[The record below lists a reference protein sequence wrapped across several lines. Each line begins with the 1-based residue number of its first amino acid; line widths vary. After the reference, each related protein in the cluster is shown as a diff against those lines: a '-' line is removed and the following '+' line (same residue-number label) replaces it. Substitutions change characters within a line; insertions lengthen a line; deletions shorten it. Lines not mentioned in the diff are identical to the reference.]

1 MRVLFWGTPEFALP
15 ALGALLGEGH
25 DVVGVVTQ
33 PDRPRG
39 RGQTPSPSPVKEF
52 AEAEG
57 LPVLQP
63 ERARDAGFLEE
74 ARKLKPELNVVVAYG
89 QILSRE
95 ALDLASGGS
104 INVHASLLPKLRGAA
119 PIHWAIIRGHTST
132 GVTTMR
138 MVEALD
144 AGPMLMQVE
153 EPILPEETVTDLT
166 VRLSELGAEALIET
180 LALMEVGGLEER
192 PQDHEAS
199 TYAPMIDREVARV
212 DWSRPARQVADLIRG
227 LDAVPGAWT
236 VHNNGPELKVYR
248 PRVADPDEV
257 AGVVGAAASGN
268 AAAGDGDAVEDR
280 GAAGNSTAGSAAG
293 IVPGMVLDVEA
304 DRAEEG
310 LLVACGEGAV
320 WVREVKPAGKRR
332 MNSADWLRG
341 RGARAGDRLE

>member
-15 ALGALLGEGH
+15 SLGALLGEGH

-39 RGQTPSPSPVKEF
+39 RGRSSSPSPVKEL
-52 AEAEG
+52 AEAEA

-63 ERARDAGFLEE
+63 ERARDPAFLDV
-74 ARKLKPELNVVVAYG
+74 ARKLEPEVSVVVAYG

-95 ALDLASGGS
+95 ALDLPTHGS

-119 PIHWAIIRGHTST
+119 PIHWAIIRGHTAT
-132 GVTTMR
+132 GITTMR

-144 AGPMLMQVE
+144 AGPMLMRVE

-166 VRLSELGAEALIET
+166 VRLSELGAATIIET
-180 LALMEVGGLEER
+180 LALLEVGDLEET
-192 PQDHEAS
+192 PQDDDAS
-199 TYAPMIDREVARV
+199 TYAPMINREVARV
-212 DWSRPARQVADLIRG
+212 DWSRPAPAVADLIRG

-236 VHNNGPELKVYR
+236 LQEDGAELKVYR
-248 PRVADPDEV
+248 PKVAESG
-257 AGVVGAAASGN
+257 AGG
-268 AAAGDGDAVEDR
+268 E
-280 GAAGNSTAGSAAG
+280 
-293 IVPGMVLDVEA
+293 PGRILDIEPG
-304 DRAEEG
+304 RPEEG

-341 RGARAGDRLE
+341 RGARTGDRLT

>member
-15 ALGALLGEGH
+15 LLGALLGEGH

-39 RGQTPSPSPVKEF
+39 RGRSPSPLPVKEL

-63 ERARDAGFLEE
+63 ERARDPAFLDV
-74 ARKLKPELNVVVAYG
+74 ARKLEPDVSVVVAYG

-95 ALDLASGGS
+95 ALDVPTHGS

-119 PIHWAIIRGHTST
+119 PIHWAIIRGHATT
-132 GVTTMR
+132 GITTMR

-166 VRLSELGAEALIET
+166 VRLSELGAGTIIET
-180 LALMEVGGLEER
+180 LALLEAGDLDET
-192 PQDHEAS
+192 PQDDGAS
-199 TYAPMIDREVARV
+199 TYAPMIDRDVARV
-212 DWSRPARQVADLIRG
+212 DWSRPAREVADLIRG

-236 VHNNGPELKVYR
+236 LQNDESELKVYR
-248 PRVADPDEV
+248 PRVA
-257 AGVVGAAASGN
+257 AGGHGSGT
-268 AAAGDGDAVEDR
+268 E
-280 GAAGNSTAGSAAG
+280 
-293 IVPGMVLDVEA
+293 PGRILDVEPG
-304 DRAEEG
+304 RPEEG

-341 RGARAGDRLE
+341 RGARAGDRLT

>member
-15 ALGALLGEGH
+15 SLGALLGEGH

-39 RGQTPSPSPVKEF
+39 RGRSPSPSPVKEL

-63 ERARDAGFLEE
+63 ERARDPAFLDV
-74 ARKLKPELNVVVAYG
+74 ARKLEPDVSVVVAYG

-95 ALDLASGGS
+95 ALDVPTHGS

-119 PIHWAIIRGHTST
+119 PIHWAIIRGHATT
-132 GVTTMR
+132 GITTMR

-166 VRLSELGAEALIET
+166 VRLSELGAGTIIET
-180 LALMEVGGLEER
+180 LALLEAGDLDET
-192 PQDHEAS
+192 PQDDGAS
-199 TYAPMIDREVARV
+199 TYAPMIDRDVARV
-212 DWSRPARQVADLIRG
+212 DWSRPAREVADLIRG

-236 VHNNGPELKVYR
+236 LQNDESELKVYR
-248 PRVADPDEV
+248 PRVA
-257 AGVVGAAASGN
+257 AGGHGSGT
-268 AAAGDGDAVEDR
+268 E
-280 GAAGNSTAGSAAG
+280 
-293 IVPGMVLDVEA
+293 PGRILDVEPG
-304 DRAEEG
+304 RPEEG
-310 LLVACGEGAV
+310 LLVACGEDAV

-341 RGARAGDRLE
+341 RGARAGDRLT